1 MRIAFILDVSHRSGL
16 YNGTLMREGVGVSG
30 TETNHIL
37 LAEIFAEYG
46 HEVHYISSDVVP
58 GQDRNVMYSQ
68 SPPKNN
74 QFDLVFDTFLM
85 SGLNH
90 HVRTDHLILIM
101 QCQTFVPWIHI
112 PQDLYRLQRITG
124 YKKLTFTTQSSWAK
138 KSFHYYNPPLSIFP
152 IHIIG
157 NALDRNLPNSIELS
171 RIPHFVFNSSF
182 ERGGKQFNQIFDRL
196 PIPSKTKTVCSY
208 YTPDG
213 LKSLGKKQLYSE
225 LDRASYCLF
234 PLTLP
239 TGNVYQDTF
248 NLSCMESLSRGAICV
263 APKVNTLTSI
273 YEDKIAWVDLP
284 PGHHPDIDGP
294 VEVHD
299 PTFLSDYY
307 IDSFVQKI
315 MSLENDPEQKAHL
328 RIKGLEFA
336 RKHTVDQRYHQ
347 YVEIIP
353 ELEGAKI

>member
-1 MRIAFILDVSHRSGL
+1 MACPMRIAFILDVSHRSGL

-157 NALDRNLPNSIELS
+157 NAPLC
-171 RIPHFVFNSSF
+171 V
-182 ERGGKQFNQIFDRL
+182 QQ
-196 PIPSKTKTVCSY
+196 
-208 YTPDG
+208 
-213 LKSLGKKQLYSE
+213 QLRTWRE
-225 LDRASYCLF
+225 
-234 PLTLP
+234 TI
-239 TGNVYQDTF
+239 Q
-248 NLSCMESLSRGAICV
+248 
-263 APKVNTLTSI
+263 
-273 YEDKIAWVDLP
+273 
-284 PGHHPDIDGP
+284 PDIRPPPYPIEDQDGMQLLY
-294 VEVHD
+294 
-299 PTFLSDYY
+299 T
-307 IDSFVQKI
+307 
-315 MSLENDPEQKAHL
+315 
-328 RIKGLEFA
+328 GW
-336 RKHTVDQRYHQ
+336 T
-347 YVEIIP
+347 EITWK
-353 ELEGAKI
+353 ETTLL